1 MNWIKHAFALDEPN
15 AGPTPAQK
23 QVVEKV
29 CAEVVRR
36 GLATPALVFLEVFR
50 PLNYLGSQVMHFF
63 RPIVSV
69 ILDGDGYRHFSEFL
83 EHRQS
88 VDYLRGRIEELDD
101 QGRRPRSKTKK
112 TPPEAGAPET
122 PSPSSGS

>member
-1 MNWIKHAFALDEPN
+1 MSWIKHAFALDEPN

-23 QVVEKV
+23 QVVDKV

-36 GLATPALVFLEVFR
+36 GLAAPALLFLEVFR
-50 PLNYLGSQVMHFF
+50 PLNYLGSQLMHFF
-63 RPIVSV
+63 RPIVTV

-88 VDYLRGRIEELDD
+88 VDYLRERIEELDD
-101 QGRRPRSKTKK
+101 RSRNPK
-112 TPPEAGAPET
+112 PEAGKASPGTGRPET
-122 PSPSSGS
+122 PSP